1 MLPSANRSATANQ
14 SVGNCQ
20 PVSTVSAAL
29 EVETSA
35 VTRDLDLQLLLKFT
49 KIEES
54 GMSKAV
60 ACKLPTI
67 CLSKSWRDYVDL
79 QTKQEIIIANQ
90 KRSIFQPD
98 GENVIHG

>member
-1 MLPSANRSATANQ
+1 
-14 SVGNCQ
+14 
-20 PVSTVSAAL
+20 
-29 EVETSA
+29 
-35 VTRDLDLQLLLKFT
+35 
-49 KIEES
+49 
-54 GMSKAV
+54 MSEAV